1 MEFSQNFLYV
11 HASLFTINSSL
22 FTSGGFLLLL
32 FLLGLSL
39 QRRLVALV
47 QTIDDIVGDVEAL
60 SGIEDVVTLLGE
72 DEVILLILIICCQEV
87 LQ

>member
-11 HASLFTINSSL
+11 HASLL
-22 FTSGGFLLLL
+22 TSYFLLLTSDFLLLL
-32 FLLGLSL
+32 FLLSLSL

-47 QTIDDIVGDVEAL
+47 QTIDDVVGNVEAL
-60 SGIEDVVTLLGE
+60 GSIQDVVTLLGE